1 MKKLFALLS
10 LLISLSLTGCGGG
23 GSSSSSSTSETVT
36 GLSTPAGAELITDN
50 SSSSSNLA
58 SLNYAAFTDA
68 GTDYS
73 TDEVRNHIYQERA
86 NRLMEEVD
94 VILCI
99 IDKTQQKT
107 IVNGEYLAVLDTRN
121 CTDSTS
127 ETPFMVDMTIDTSRA
142 SNTANQI
149 SKGLYEYKIDGNP
162 ASVRFDTVVTKEPVS
177 GSPYGELTIDYLS
190 KTPVNISFGGSLI
203 ISSNDNKT
211 NLEYIYTEDRTNDDP
226 YDSPNTPYHDANYS
240 AYIDS
245 YISSDGSSGLAKV
258 GYVDNTDSSKKLT
271 YKLNWDENH
280 IAQYDYDT
288 NDALTTS
295 SCTSRS
301 SFTEQASNYKL
312 YDTDGKRIDLTT
324 YVYGYYTDVNNDS
337 QRAYIGKRG
346 AWFSGGETGA
356 ARPTTITTRTGESLS
371 IEYDVDD
378 TSNWDTDNDGVF
390 ATVNGVVLDDYIR
403 FSSGT
408 ISGDK
413 VTYNDSTAAGTAFNY
428 LWMGYSGNYF
438 WGIPWVTVDGTGI
451 RKLNINDGTLITD
464 NNGVDYILKQRT
476 IKKTPLAVDASNCSN
491 LTANAVDNESNITS
505 KTSADIRAV
514 DANWV
519 TPSVGTDPRVIDGV
533 IQF

>member
-1 MKKLFALLS
+1 MKKLLALFTLTALLA
-10 LLISLSLTGCGGG
+10 GCGG
-23 GSSSSSSTSETVT
+23 GSSSSSTPETVT

-58 SLNYAAFTDA
+58 FLNYAAYTDA

-73 TDEVRNHIYQERA
+73 TDKVRKYVYQEKA

-94 VILCI
+94 TILCI
-99 IDKTQQKT
+99 LDKTQQKT

-127 ETPFMVDMTIDTSRA
+127 ETPFMVNMTIDTSRA

-149 SKGLYEYKIDGNP
+149 SKGLYEYKRSGDP
-162 ASVRFDTVVTKEPVS
+162 ASIRFDTVVAKEPVS
-177 GSPYGELTIDYLS
+177 GSPYGELTIDYLH
-190 KTPVNISFGGSLI
+190 KTPTAISGAGSLI
-203 ISSNDNKT
+203 ISSTDSKT
-211 NLEYIYTEDRTNDDP
+211 NLEYIYTQDQRSESTYND
-226 YDSPNTPYHDANYS
+226 SNTPYHDQNYS

-245 YISSDGSSGLAKV
+245 YISSDGTSGLAKV

-271 YKLNWDENH
+271 YKLNWDENY

-288 NDALTTS
+288 NDTLTAS

-301 SFTEQASNYKL
+301 SFTEEARVYKL

-324 YVYGYYTDVNNDS
+324 YVYGYYIDVNNDS

-356 ARPTTITTRTGESLS
+356 ARPTTITARTGESLS
-371 IEYDVDD
+371 IEYDADD
-378 TSNWDTDNDGVF
+378 TANWDTDRDGVF

-408 ISGDK
+408 IAGDK
-413 VTYNDSTAAGTAFNY
+413 VIYNDSTATGTAFNY
-428 LWMGYSGNYF
+428 QYFGYSGNYF
-438 WGIPWVTVDGTGI
+438 WGIPWVTVNGKSV
-451 RKLNINDGTLITD
+451 RKLNIKNGTQITD
-464 NNGVDYILKQRT
+464 NNGVNYILKQRT
-476 IKKTPLAVDASNCSN
+476 IKKTPVAVDASNCSS
-491 LTANAVDNESNITS
+491 LTANAVDSESNITS

-514 DANWV
+514 DTNWV
-519 TPSVGTDPRVIDGV
+519 KPSVGTDPKVIDGV
-533 IQF
+533 IQ

>member
-1 MKKLFALLS
+1 MNKFFILLS

-23 GSSSSSSTSETVT
+23 SSTPETVT

-73 TDEVRNHIYQERA
+73 TDKVRKYIYNERA
-86 NRLMEEVD
+86 SWLMDEID
-94 VILCI
+94 TILCI
-99 IDKTQQKT
+99 VDKTAQKT

-121 CTDSTS
+121 CTDSIS
-127 ETPFMVDMTIDTSRA
+127 ETPFMVNMTIDTSRA

-149 SKGLYEYKIDGNP
+149 TKGLYEYTREDAP
-162 ASVRFDTVVTKEPVS
+162 ASVRFDIVVSKEPTN
-177 GSPYGELTIDYLS
+177 GSPYGELTIDYLH
-190 KTPVNISFGGSLI
+190 KTPTTISGGGSLI
-203 ISSNDNKT
+203 ISSDVDKT
-211 NLEYIYTEDRTNDDP
+211 NLEYIKNRDFRDLYNYDD
-226 YDSPNTPYHDANYS
+226 SSTPYHEQNYLS
-240 AYIDS
+240 YIDS
-245 YISSDGSSGLAKV
+245 YISSDGSSGLAMV
-258 GYVDNTDSSKKLT
+258 GHVDNTDSSKKLT
-271 YKLNWDENH
+271 YKLNWNENH

-301 SFTEQASNYKL
+301 SFTEEARVYKL
-312 YDTDGKRIDLTT
+312 YDTDGKRIDITT
-324 YVYGYYTDVNNDS
+324 YVYGYYTDVNNES

-346 AWFSGGETGA
+346 AWFSGGETGVN
-356 ARPTTITTRTGESLS
+356 RPATITTRDGTQLS
-371 IEYDVDD
+371 ISYDAGDSSA
-378 TSNWDTDNDGVF
+378 SNWDTDNDGVF
-390 ATVNGVVLDDYIR
+390 ATIAGMTLDDPII
-403 FSSGT
+403 FNSGT
-408 ISGDK
+408 ITGDK
-413 VTYNDSTAAGTAFNY
+413 VVYNDSTAAGTTFNY
-428 LWMGYSGNYF
+428 LWMGYTGNYF
-438 WGIPWVTVDGTGI
+438 WGIPWVTVDGEYI

-476 IKKTPLAVDASNCSN
+476 IKKTPVAVDVSNCSN

-533 IQF
+533 VQF

>member
-1 MKKLFALLS
+1 MS
-10 LLISLSLTGCGGG
+10 LAGCGGG
-23 GSSSSSSTSETVT
+23 SSTSETVT
-36 GLSTPAGAELITDN
+36 GLSTPAGVELITDN

-58 SLNYAAFTDA
+58 SLNYAAFTDV

-73 TDEVRNHIYQERA
+73 TDKVRKHIYQERA

-94 VILCI
+94 VILCL

-127 ETPFMVDMTIDTSRA
+127 ETPFMVNMTIDTSRA

-149 SKGLYEYKIDGNP
+149 TKGLYEYTREDAP
-162 ASVRFDTVVTKEPVS
+162 ASIRFDIVVSKEPTN
-177 GSPYGELTIDYLS
+177 GSPYGELTIDYLH
-190 KTPVNISFGGSLI
+190 KTPTTMSGGGSLI
-203 ISSNDNKT
+203 ISSDVDKT
-211 NLEYIYTEDRTNDDP
+211 NLEYINNRDFRDLYNYDD
-226 YDSPNTPYHDANYS
+226 SSTPYHEQNYLS
-240 AYIDS
+240 YIDS

-258 GYVDNTDSSKKLT
+258 GYVDNTDLSKKLT

-301 SFTEQASNYKL
+301 SFTEEASNYKL

-324 YVYGYYTDVNNDS
+324 YVYGYYTDVNNES

-378 TSNWDTDNDGVF
+378 TSNWDTDNDGMF

-403 FSSGT
+403 FGSGT
-408 ISGDK
+408 IPGDK

-438 WGIPWVTVDGTGI
+438 WGIPWVTVDGKSM

-476 IKKTPLAVDASNCSN
+476 IKKTPTTVDASNCSN